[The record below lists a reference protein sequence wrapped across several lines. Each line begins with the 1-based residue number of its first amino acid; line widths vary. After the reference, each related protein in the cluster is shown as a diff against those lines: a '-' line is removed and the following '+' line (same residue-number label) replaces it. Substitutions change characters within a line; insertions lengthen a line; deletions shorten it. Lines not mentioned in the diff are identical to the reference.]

1 MWHTKQTL
9 NTMIDELQEH
19 IDKIIN
25 EQNNR
30 GISEFEGYSPFEMQ
44 FILYDTFEE
53 RSPIQLTKLTDFT
66 NFPKKIHINDLNYF
80 PIDNNNFVF
89 TKF

>member
-1 MWHTKQTL
+1 MNIYFAKEK
-9 NTMIDELQEH
+9 IDFAKNIH
-19 IDKIIN
+19 
-25 EQNNR
+25 
-30 GISEFEGYSPFEMQ
+30 Q

-66 NFPKKIHINDLNYF
+66 NFPEKIHISYLNYF